1 MPIIISLSNTC
12 LVNLIRKRFEFGTSS
27 FSLPSHILPTHPNY
41 RLQDASP
48 LDQEVRLIK
57 YLACALGYP
66 PSAFDLGPRKEAD
79 GGIRP
84 SGSLLPS
91 VVLEVGDSES
101 LRQLRM
107 DARLWLERIPQV
119 TISSEYLVPIHSQ
132 GMLQVQLVV
141 LLSIDRPNIAIEL
154 WRGFPPSHPPH
165 SPAAHH
171 REAQMVWNH
180 DWTNTATPLYILL
193 SDIFR
198 GQVPVAYGNNDR
210 VFLNS
215 AYLRQCIIDS
225 W

>member
-1 MPIIISLSNTC
+1 MLWVT
-12 LVNLIRKRFEFGTSS
+12 LL
-27 FSLPSHILPTHPNY
+27 H
-41 RLQDASP
+41 
-48 LDQEVRLIK
+48 
-57 YLACALGYP
+57 
-66 PSAFDLGPRKEAD
+66 SAFDLGPRKEAD

-101 LRQLRM
+101 LRQLRI
-107 DARLWLERIPQV
+107 DARLWLEHIPQV
-119 TISSEYLVPIHSQ
+119 TISSEYLQVPIRSQ
-132 GMLQVQLVV
+132 GMFQVQLVV

-154 WRGFPPSHPPH
+154 WRGSPPSHPPR
-165 SPAAHH
+165 SLAARHC
-171 REAQMVWNH
+171 EAQMVWNR
-180 DWTNTATPLYILL
+180 DWTNSATPLYILL